1 MAWNQIV
8 FQQRQIE
15 MKLVQHKLNVLMS
28 KLYDP
33 IHFNEQNAR
42 RIRFNELCTL
52 DEIYWKQGSRVLWL
66 NEGDRNSAFFYR
78 RASNKRSRNKIKNL
92 VDEEGTWQTKPKD
105 VAEIL
110 VGYYENIFKVEGSS
124 LEAMQEV
131 LAAMQP
137 CVSFTMNSS

>member
-1 MAWNQIV
+1 MEPRCFSTAS
-8 FQQRQIE
+8 IE

-33 IHFNEQNAR
+33 IHFNEQNAL
-42 RIRFNELCTL
+42 RIRFNELRTS

-66 NEGDRNSAFFYR
+66 NEEDRNSAFFYS
-78 RASNKRSRNKIKNL
+78 RASNKRSRNKIKGL

-110 VGYYENIFKVEGSS
+110 VGYYENIFKAEGSS

-131 LAAMQP
+131 LAEMQP
-137 CVSFTMNSS
+137 YVSSTMNSS